1 MGRLSRFGL
10 WLTGVAGLALCGAAW
25 TAAAETNQTLFIIE
39 RSKNAN
45 VIHYDA
51 HLTVQGALDPKEPVT
66 AYWVLLAQD
75 GRREGLNMV
84 ERAKAY
90 GFDLKPAPT
99 GTCWTMTLVAY
110 RKRPVTIRPIPGGA
124 RAEMVIA
131 GHPSIFEKLFIHST
145 EGFVLPKVDYLEFFG
160 KDLET
165 GTPRYEKFLP
175 D

>member
-1 MGRLSRFGL
+1 MN
-10 WLTGVAGLALCGAAW
+10 WCGHSSLR
-25 TAAAETNQTLFIIE
+25 TLRK
-39 RSKNAN
+39 RSASSTRW
-45 VIHYDA
+45 A
-51 HLTVQGALDPKEPVT
+51 SWQ
-66 AYWVLLAQD
+66 
-75 GRREGLNMV
+75 
-84 ERAKAY
+84 
-90 GFDLKPAPT
+90 
-99 GTCWTMTLVAY
+99 
-110 RKRPVTIRPIPGGA
+110 KRPVTIRPIPGGA